1 MRQLL
6 LLRHAK
12 SSWEDPNLSDHDRPL
27 DPEGQSATQSVR
39 VAIARLELMPQ
50 LVLVSSA
57 RRTRETLDLL
67 QPLAGSP
74 RIRHSSDLYLAN
86 PRQILDALVEVP
98 SHTGSV
104 LVIGHNPGLHDLAMM
119 LAGAHAMSMGREG
132 GPRRIRRRRRL
143 AHPPGWRAADPVPRA
158 SRPGVLTVK
167 FASRPGQARCK
178 FRNRYIG
185 AGSNLNV

>member
-27 DPEGQSATQSVR
+27 DPEGQSAAQSMR
-39 VAIARLELMPQ
+39 TLIARLELIPQ

-57 RRTRETLDLL
+57 RRTRETLELL

-74 RIRHSSDLYLAN
+74 RVRHSSDLYLAN

-98 SHTGSV
+98 STFGSV

-119 LAGAHAMSMGREG
+119 LAGAHAMSLGRDGSQRLARGFPTAALAEFAVAGDWRTLPEG
-132 GPRRIRRRRRL
+132 GRL
-143 AHPPGWRAADPVPRA
+143 TRF
-158 SRPGVLTVK
+158 LTSQDRV
-167 FASRPGQARCK
+167 C
-178 FRNRYIG
+178 
-185 AGSNLNV
+185 

>member
-132 GPRRIRRRRRL
+132 SPRL
-143 AHPPGWRAADPVPRA
+143 ARGFPTAALAEFAVAGDWRTLPD
-158 SRPGVLTVK
+158 G
-167 FASRPGQARCK
+167 ARLIR
-178 FRNRYIG
+178 FLAPHDRV
-185 AGSNLNV
+185 S